1 MKAYSFAFDT
11 RTLTITKDFA
21 EKANNPK
28 SAECQIIKAF
38 QADFPTMKIKQRTHK
53 TPAKYHTAEG
63 EVLTRNKRKGMTYER
78 MERFIDA
85 LPRAKVY
92 REEYDF
98 IKANA
103 LNPYKTASDWFV
115 AQFPKFRTD
124 PLYYALNDA
133 EIVKASD
140 YINAKRP
147 ATDEEKAG

>member
-28 SAECQIIKAF
+28 SEECQIIKAF
-38 QADFPTMKIKQRTHK
+38 QADFPTMKVKQRTHR

-63 EVLTRNKRKGMTYER
+63 EVLTRNKRKGLTYER

-85 LPRAKVY
+85 LPRAEEY
-92 REEYDF
+92 RAQYDF

-103 LNPYKTASDWFV
+103 INPYDLTSKWFV
-115 AQFPKFRTD
+115 AQFPFFRTN
-124 PLYYALNDA
+124 PLFYLNDKSK
-133 EIVKASD
+133 IV
-140 YINAKRP
+140 P
-147 ATDEEKAG
+147 AAAVLTDETTELIPA

>member
-28 SAECQIIKAF
+28 SEECQIIKAF

-63 EVLTRNKRKGMTYER
+63 EVLTRNKHKGLTYEY

-85 LPRAKVY
+85 LPRAEEY
-92 REEYDF
+92 RAQYDF

-103 LNPYKTASDWFV
+103 INPYDLASKWFV
-115 AQFPKFRTD
+115 AQFPFFRTN
-124 PLYYALNDA
+124 PLFYLNDNSK
-133 EIVKASD
+133 IV
-140 YINAKRP
+140 P
-147 ATDEEKAG
+147 AAAVLTDETTELIPA